1 MVKYKVSCKRN
12 FLLYTLRETFFSL
25 ITVLLG
31 WWQCKRSLPPAFCWE
46 RGHLDRH
53 FSGRDARAPKGE

>member
-1 MVKYKVSCKRN
+1 MTC
-12 FLLYTLRETFFSL
+12 L
-25 ITVLLG
+25 IR
-31 WWQCKRSLPPAFCWE
+31 KRSLPPAFCWE